1 MNLDLSSKAFCIF
14 GLPDSG
20 KSTLAH
26 MILTQFGRLA
36 FVYDTLHEYPAQPF
50 DSYEPGGRYSAPEL
64 ERTIRQ
70 VIASRKY
77 RLFVLDEANRFCPTK
92 PKPLPQ
98 AVADLNDWRA
108 HYDLAAGF
116 ICRRP
121 VQLNQDLTELAHY
134 LFIFRMP
141 GKNDRDYLNNLSTG
155 LGDAAAQLPKYHF
168 LVVDP
173 ERNYTVSSPVPRQFI
188 TDKKS
193 RAPRGA

>member
-1 MNLDLSSKAFCIF
+1 MNLDLTSKGFCIF

-20 KSTLAH
+20 KSTLANF
-26 MILTQFGRLA
+26 ILTKFGRLA
-36 FVYDTLHEYPAQPF
+36 FVYDTLHEFPSDPF
-50 DSYEPGGRYSAPEL
+50 DSYEPNSRMSVPEL
-64 ERTIRQ
+64 ERVIRS
-70 VIASRKY
+70 VIRSRKY
-77 RLFVLDEANRFCPTK
+77 RLFVLDEANRFCPSK

-98 AVADLNDWRA
+98 AVADLNDWRS
-108 HYDLAAGF
+108 HYDMGAGF

-141 GKNDRDYLNNLSTG
+141 GKNDRDYLNNLSAG
-155 LGDAAAQLPKYHF
+155 LGDTAARLPKYHF

-173 ERNYTVSSPVPRQFI
+173 ERNYTTSKPVPPSFA
-188 TDKKS
+188 TDKKR